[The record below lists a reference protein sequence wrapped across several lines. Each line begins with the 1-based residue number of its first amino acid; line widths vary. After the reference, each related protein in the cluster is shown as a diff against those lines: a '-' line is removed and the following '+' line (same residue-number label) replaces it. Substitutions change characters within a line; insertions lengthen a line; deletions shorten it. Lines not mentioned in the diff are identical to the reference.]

1 MTVQMQNPGLAPRA
15 SRDCYGGL
23 SQPFLTASEAREQML
38 ACRFCLSP
46 SMARD
51 ISRLCFGELRND

>member
-1 MTVQMQNPGLAPRA
+1 MQAQKQNAGLHPGV
-15 SRDCYGGL
+15 SRNQLGSCL
-23 SQPFLTASEAREQML
+23 QNSLTTSEWQAQLL